1 MGIWGALGKMAG
13 SKVIEKVESELTK
26 KQNREQRSG
35 YCNYIK
41 SNLVRIC
48 KQIADLENET
58 KALIGEV
65 SALKGVKLSFKEKGA
80 FRKTKEK
87 TESNLKY
94 LYLARDFFTAL
105 AKNASGL
112 ILSNEELDL
121 VIKFAPFFDGVP
133 VLDIYEDDD
142 SDDSVLGA
150 FKEVG
155 QELKEAFISSKKGS
169 KKFDFDEYLYRF
181 DEKINDFIV
190 PDVNSAIENFKSIM
204 AAQEAPAT
212 PVAPAVAVSAA
223 PAVVSPVV
231 APSATEE
238 IECPNCGT
246 KLSANSKF
254 CLECG
259 SKIEVKK
266 SAFCIEC
273 GEPLAPGAKFCAN
286 CGTKVQ

>member
-26 KQNREQRSG
+26 KQNREQTSG

-41 SNLVRIC
+41 SNLVRIY

-80 FRKTKEK
+80 LRKTKEK

-121 VIKFAPFFDGVP
+121 VIKFVPFFDGVP
-133 VLDIYEDDD
+133 VLDGVDVEIPVGRTLAVLGPNGSGKSTLMRAMLGIVSFMVPDLVSVQTKRFNSSGLFTD
-142 SDDSVLGA
+142 SDIHAQRFCFQNVIF
-150 FKEVG
+150 FKIRKRS
-155 QELKEAFISSKKGS
+155 QSHPI
-169 KKFDFDEYLYRF
+169 
-181 DEKINDFIV
+181 
-190 PDVNSAIENFKSIM
+190 
-204 AAQEAPAT
+204 
-212 PVAPAVAVSAA
+212 
-223 PAVVSPVV
+223 
-231 APSATEE
+231 
-238 IECPNCGT
+238 
-246 KLSANSKF
+246 
-254 CLECG
+254 
-259 SKIEVKK
+259 
-266 SAFCIEC
+266 
-273 GEPLAPGAKFCAN
+273 
-286 CGTKVQ
+286 

>member
-26 KQNREQRSG
+26 KQNREQTSG

-80 FRKTKEK
+80 LRKTKEK

-169 KKFDFDEYLYRF
+169 KKFDFDEYLYRY
-181 DEKINDFIV
+181 DEKIDDFV
-190 PDVNSAIENFKSIM
+190 MPDVNSAIENFKSTM
-204 AAQEAPAT
+204 ATQEA
-212 PVAPAVAVSAA
+212 PVAPANPAVAPSAA
-223 PAVVSPVV
+223 PAVAAPV
-231 APSATEE
+231 ATNTTTEE

-246 KLSANSKF
+246 KLGANSKF

-259 SKIEVKK
+259 CKIEIKK

-273 GEPLAPGAKFCAN
+273 GEALAPGAKFCAS

>member
-13 SKVIEKVESELTK
+13 SKVIEKVETELTK
-26 KQNREQRSG
+26 KQNREQTSG

-41 SNLVRIC
+41 SNLARIC
-48 KQIADLENET
+48 RQIAELENET

-169 KKFDFDEYLYRF
+169 KKFDFDEYLYRY
-181 DEKINDFIV
+181 DEKIDDFIV
-190 PDVNSAIENFKSIM
+190 PDVNSAIENFKSTM

-223 PAVVSPVV
+223 PAVVSPAV

-246 KLSANSKF
+246 KLNANSKF

-266 SAFCIEC
+266 SAFCINY
-273 GEPLAPGAKFCAN
+273 GERNDEIGK
-286 CGTKVQ
+286 